1 MSDELILV
9 VDDDPHSRE
18 IVRAFL
24 ESRGYTVVTARQGE
38 EALALLETVSPALVV
53 LDVMMPGIDGWEVAR
68 LIRNHPNCPR
78 TRILMLTARGD
89 LSDKQ
94 ESLRSGADDYL
105 LKPVQLD
112 ALAKHVRRN
121 LEARGREP

>member
-94 ESLRSGADDYL
+94 EGLRSGADDYM